1 MLTSVPCCPAG
12 NLSLHVTSEV
22 PAQPGNS
29 TLLSCGGEC
38 ISPFRGQGDPVERL
52 AYPEPLWGVSLRGA
66 RRAEESRK
74 GQVVIGTGKVGS
86 SSHLEILLL
95 VGRQGGFLALHH
107 CLAPEGLGVNLSAP
121 TIWGCESTPFPTM
134 EGASCHQDSWWVAN
148 SSGQSP
154 ALWVWS
160 HVWDCLLPSRRT
172 R

>member
-1 MLTSVPCCPAG
+1 MLTSVPCCLAG
-12 NLSLHVTSEV
+12 NLPLHVTSEV

-38 ISPFRGQGDPVERL
+38 ICPFRGQGDPVERL

-107 CLAPEGLGVNLSAP
+107 CLAPEGLGVDLSAP
-121 TIWGCESTPFPTM
+121 TI
-134 EGASCHQDSWWVAN
+134 
-148 SSGQSP
+148 
-154 ALWVWS
+154 
-160 HVWDCLLPSRRT
+160 
-172 R
+172 